1 MPDTIT
7 IGKNITII
15 SDGSISDFDSTTY
28 FPGEVLLGAVKL
40 EGGAGDYVCVRHGS
54 ATGEILSRFTDTVGD
69 GLKDTL
75 LHPKWCKPF
84 VVASESN
91 ISNLGVVILELV

>member
-15 SDGSISDFDSTTY
+15 SDGSISDFDIATY
-28 FPGEVLLGAVKL
+28 FPGEVLLAAVKL
-40 EGGAGDYVCVRHGS
+40 EGGAGDYVCIRNAT
-54 ATGEILSRFTDTVGD
+54 ATGEIISRFTDSSGD

-75 LHPKWCKPF
+75 QPPKWCKPF
-84 VVASESN
+84 LVAAESSVTN
-91 ISNLGVVILELV
+91 TGVVILEIA